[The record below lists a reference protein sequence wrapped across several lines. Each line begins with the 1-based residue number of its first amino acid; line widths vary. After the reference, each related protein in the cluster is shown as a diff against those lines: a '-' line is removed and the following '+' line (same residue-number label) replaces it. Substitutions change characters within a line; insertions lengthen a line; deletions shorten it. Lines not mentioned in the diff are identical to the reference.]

1 MFIWRRGCRTCID
14 AILISRT
21 TFLGAHH
28 LYFIQCL
35 DSCYR
40 NVSFRKKASFSPFF
54 ISFFFFLLN
63 HVIVIL
69 LLSGVFLQTFSHF
82 QNQFST
88 TSITPLTAKSPFWDN
103 DDHYLLTTY
112 LFICSPRIAQPVP
125 LMWNL
130 PIWQDGVE
138 IITMGT
144 FLIRILWAPIFPTVF
159 LTVKDF
165 FFSLLPRPFRS
176 GCIHNLTWGNTVIYA
191 FMRNAFWEGLQA
203 ASAIHLHQRRNKGE
217 QKGDGGY
224 WQFYLWQPVNK

>member
-1 MFIWRRGCRTCID
+1 MSHFEK
-14 AILISRT
+14 S
-21 TFLGAHH
+21 TF
-28 LYFIQCL
+28 
-35 DSCYR
+35 
-40 NVSFRKKASFSPFF
+40 FSLFLF
-54 ISFFFFLLN
+54 LFFFVN

-144 FLIRILWAPIFPTVF
+144 FLIRILWAPIFSTVF
-159 LTVKDF
+159 LAVQDIFFLSSLVHLGADVSITWHEGIPWFMLLWGMHFEKDCRQHLQ
-165 FFSLLPRPFRS
+165 SI
-176 GCIHNLTWGNTVIYA
+176 CIRGETKENNAGSRKVMGVTGSSTFGNL
-191 FMRNAFWEGLQA
+191 
-203 ASAIHLHQRRNKGE
+203 
-217 QKGDGGY
+217 
-224 WQFYLWQPVNK
+224 